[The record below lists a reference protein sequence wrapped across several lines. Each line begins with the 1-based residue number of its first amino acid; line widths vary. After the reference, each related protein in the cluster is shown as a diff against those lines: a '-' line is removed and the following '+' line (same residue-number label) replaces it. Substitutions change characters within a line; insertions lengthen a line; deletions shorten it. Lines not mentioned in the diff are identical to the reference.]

1 VDENRDTYMTDPI
14 KETYVEIKDAA
25 LEANKNNPL

>member
-1 VDENRDTYMTDPI
+1 MTDPI